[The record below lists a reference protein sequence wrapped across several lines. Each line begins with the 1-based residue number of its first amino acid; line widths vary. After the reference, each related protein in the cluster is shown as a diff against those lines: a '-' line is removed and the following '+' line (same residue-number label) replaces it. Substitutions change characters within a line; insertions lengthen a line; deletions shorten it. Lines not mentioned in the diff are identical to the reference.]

1 MDGGLHLF
9 IKFLLSRPKILHR
22 STGKRNHVKTY
33 QDRDQLTAG
42 FGRFWPFTT
51 DIRRSG
57 FFNALK
63 NDKENFTVLQTIRQQ
78 QSTLNGSWVALLQTR
93 NTLNRA
99 GIRYMMD
106 QNNIGSGST
115 VAELMQSASISLKQA
130 EKNWADYEALP
141 RDPRQSTAAA
151 AEIKRNYDI
160 YHNALAELIQLLG
173 AGKINEF
180 FDQPTQGYQDGFEKQ
195 YVAYMEQNDRLYDIA
210 VSDNNASYSQAMW
223 ILVGVM
229 IVVLAVI
236 FAVWFG
242 IKASLV
248 APMNRLID
256 SIRHIAGGDLV
267 KPIEVD
273 GSNEMGQL
281 AESLRHMQGELMRTV
296 GDVRNGANA
305 IYSGASEIATGNND
319 LSSRTEQQAA
329 SLEETA
335 ASMEQLTATVKQN
348 AENARQASHLAL
360 SASETAQRG
369 GKVVDNVVQTMRD
382 ISTSSQKIADIISVI
397 DGIAFQTN
405 ILALNAAVEAAR
417 AGEQGRGFAVVAGEV
432 RNLAQRSAQAAREIK
447 SLIEDSVG
455 KVDVGSTLVE
465 SAGETMAEIVSAV
478 TRVTDIMGE
487 IASASDEQSRGIDQ
501 VGLAVAEM
509 DRVTQQNA
517 ALVEES
523 AAAAAALEEQ
533 ASRLTEAVAVFR
545 IQQQQ
550 RETSAVVKTVTPAA
564 PRKMAVADSE
574 ENWETF

>member
-1 MDGGLHLF
+1 MLKRIRIVTSVLLVLAIFGLLQLTSGGL
-9 IKFLLSRPKILHR
+9 
-22 STGKRNHVKTY
+22 
-33 QDRDQLTAG
+33 
-42 FGRFWPFTT
+42 
-51 DIRRSG
+51 
-57 FFNALK
+57 FFNTLK
-63 NDKENFTVLQTIRQQ
+63 KDKEYFSVLQTIRQQ
-78 QSTLNGSWVALLQTR
+78 QSTLNSSWVELLQTR

-115 VAELMQSASISLKQA
+115 VAELMQSATLSLKQA

-141 RDPRQSTAAA
+141 RNSRQSTAAA
-151 AEIKRNYDI
+151 TEIKRNYDI
-160 YHNALAELIQLLG
+160 YHNALAELIPLLS
-173 AGKINEF
+173 AGKINAF

-195 YVAYMEQNDRLYDIA
+195 YMAYMQQNDRLYDIA
-210 VSDNNASYSQAMW
+210 VTDNNASYNQAMW
-223 ILVGVM
+223 VLACVL

-242 IKASLV
+242 IKTSLV

-267 KPIEVD
+267 KSIEVD
-273 GSNEMGQL
+273 GSNEVGQL
-281 AESLRHMQGELMRTV
+281 AESLRHMQSELVRTV

-369 GKVVDNVVQTMRD
+369 GNVVDSVVQTMRD

-447 SLIEDSVG
+447 TLIEDSVG

-501 VGLAVAEM
+501 VGLAVVEM

-545 IQQQQ
+545 IQQEQKRQ
-550 RETSAVVKTVTPAA
+550 REVLVVNSVAPVA
-564 PRKMAVADSE
+564 PRKIAVADSGD
-574 ENWETF
+574 NWETF

>member
-1 MDGGLHLF
+1 MLKRIRIVTSVLLVLAIFGLLQLTPGGL
-9 IKFLLSRPKILHR
+9 
-22 STGKRNHVKTY
+22 
-33 QDRDQLTAG
+33 
-42 FGRFWPFTT
+42 
-51 DIRRSG
+51 
-57 FFNALK
+57 FFNTLK
-63 NDKENFTVLQTIRQQ
+63 KDKEYFSVLQTIRQQ
-78 QSTLNGSWVALLQTR
+78 QSTLNSSWVELLQTR

-115 VAELMQSASISLKQA
+115 VAELMQSATLSLKQA

-141 RDPRQSTAAA
+141 RNSRQSTAAA
-151 AEIKRNYDI
+151 TEIKRNYDI
-160 YHNALAELIQLLG
+160 YHNALAELIQLLS
-173 AGKINEF
+173 AGKINAF

-195 YVAYMEQNDRLYDIA
+195 YMAYMQQNDRLYDIA
-210 VSDNNASYSQAMW
+210 VTDNNASYNQAMW
-223 ILVGVM
+223 VLACVL

-242 IKASLV
+242 IKTSLV

-267 KPIEVD
+267 KSIEVD
-273 GSNEMGQL
+273 GSNEVGQL
-281 AESLRHMQGELMRTV
+281 AESLRHMQSELVRTV

-369 GKVVDNVVQTMRD
+369 GNVVDSVVQTMRD

-447 SLIEDSVG
+447 TLIEDSVG

-501 VGLAVAEM
+501 VGLAVVEM

-545 IQQQQ
+545 IQQEQQ
-550 RETSAVVKTVTPAA
+550 RQREALAVNSVAPVA
-564 PRKMAVADSE
+564 PRKIAVADSGD
-574 ENWETF
+574 NWETF